1 MDNGAHF
8 FRCDFQVHTPRDQN
22 WNGSDVVTDEERRL
36 YAESLIAACRKKG
49 LAAIAVTDHHDMA
62 FVQYVRRAAAE
73 ETGPSGNLLAEQ
85 ERITVFPG
93 MELTLG
99 VPCQAIIILD
109 SEFPENLFQALQTAL
124 TINPVIS
131 TEARNG
137 NVNRIHNIQ
146 TFSQLHDKLDEHTW
160 LKGRYLILP
169 NVSGEGK
176 VSLLRDG
183 QHGKYADM
191 PCVGGYIDGSI
202 DKLKPGFRSRLDGK
216 IRDWGNKRI
225 GCFQTSDNR
234 QADHAKLGVHTTWV
248 KWAVPTAEA
257 LRQACLAQESRISQD
272 EPQLPAITISRIEV
286 SNSTFLGPIDLELNR
301 QYSAL
306 IGGRG
311 TGKSTILEYLRWALC
326 DQPPGVPDEDSPN
339 YQARRARLIETT
351 LTSLGAT
358 VDVTFILHS
367 VPHIVRRHSKDG
379 SVMLKIGDSELRAC
393 TEADVR
399 ALLPI
404 QAYSQK
410 QLSNVS
416 VRIDEL
422 TRFLTTPIRSNLVDL
437 RAKGEEAAA
446 RLRQRYAARQRAV
459 SLSRELSNRDLA
471 ARSLQ
476 EQAASIQASLT
487 GLAPEDRL
495 ILDRERGYSATSRLI
510 MTWTD
515 SIQSIRETL
524 TDLTQR
530 ADANLT
536 AAKDAVS
543 TVEAEIFAEIAVDYQ
558 SVMNAVT
565 MLSTQLNENLDD
577 FSKRQAD
584 STSSW
589 GKWSVASAEFKQAYF
604 DAMQRTSAHKE
615 RVIELEQLNTRLNQ
629 YHTET
634 ARLQEQLKGLQGVEE
649 QYEAERVAW
658 TSHRQDHDL
667 LMDKQCQVLTQNS
680 SGAIRA
686 TIRRFANAENFVQ
699 RLRDSLSGS
708 NLRREKIDNIA
719 ASITTAPE
727 PVSAWQGLLRDLEML
742 ATFKPQEEGAGQRPS
757 TPVLAR
763 AGLSAA
769 DLDKIATRLT
779 SADWLELSLVEIA
792 SEPVFEYKSREND
805 YIPFKNASAGQ
816 QATALL
822 KTLLNEVG
830 PPLIIDQP
838 EEDLDNPVISEIV
851 EQIWIAKQK
860 RQIIFA
866 SHNANLVV
874 NGDAELV
881 VWCDYRKSGDQS
893 GGKIVDE
900 GAIDVPVVREAI
912 KKSWK
917 VVKTPS
923 RRGERNM
930 GSD

>member
-1 MDNGAHF
+1 M
-8 FRCDFQVHTPRDQN
+8 
-22 WNGSDVVTDEERRL
+22 
-36 YAESLIAACRKKG
+36 
-49 LAAIAVTDHHDMA
+49 
-62 FVQYVRRAAAE
+62 
-73 ETGPSGNLLAEQ
+73 
-85 ERITVFPG
+85 
-93 MELTLG
+93 
-99 VPCQAIIILD
+99 
-109 SEFPENLFQALQTAL
+109 
-124 TINPVIS
+124 
-131 TEARNG
+131 
-137 NVNRIHNIQ
+137 
-146 TFSQLHDKLDEHTW
+146 
-160 LKGRYLILP
+160 
-169 NVSGEGK
+169 
-176 VSLLRDG
+176 
-183 QHGKYADM
+183 
-191 PCVGGYIDGSI
+191 
-202 DKLKPGFRSRLDGK
+202 
-216 IRDWGNKRI
+216 
-225 GCFQTSDNR
+225 
-234 QADHAKLGVHTTWV
+234 
-248 KWAVPTAEA
+248 
-257 LRQACLAQESRISQD
+257 
-272 EPQLPAITISRIEV
+272 
-286 SNSTFLGPIDLELNR
+286 
-301 QYSAL
+301 
-306 IGGRG
+306 
-311 TGKSTILEYLRWALC
+311 
-326 DQPPGVPDEDSPN
+326 
-339 YQARRARLIETT
+339 
-351 LTSLGAT
+351 
-358 VDVTFILHS
+358 
-367 VPHIVRRHSKDG
+367 PHIVRRHSKDG

-422 TRFLTTPIRSNLVDL
+422 TRFLTTPIRSDLVDL

-471 ARSLQ
+471 ASSLQ

-524 TDLTQR
+524 ADLTQK
-530 ADANLT
+530 ADANMT
-536 AAKDAVS
+536 AAKAAVS
-543 TVEAEIFAEIAVDYQ
+543 TVEPEIFAEVAADYQ
-558 SVMNAVT
+558 SVMNAAT
-565 MLSTQLNENLDD
+565 TLSAQLNEKLDD

-584 STSSW
+584 SSSPW
-589 GKWSVASAEFKQAYF
+589 GKWTTASAEFKQAYF
-604 DAMQRTSAHKE
+604 AAMQRSSAHKE
-615 RVIELEQLNTRLNQ
+615 RVTELEQLNTRLNQ

-649 QYEAERVAW
+649 QYEAERAAW
-658 TSHRQDHDL
+658 ISHRQDHDR
-667 LMDKQCQVLTQNS
+667 LMDEQCQVLTQNS

-686 TIRRFANAENFVQ
+686 TIRRFANAENFAQ
-699 RLRDSLSGS
+699 RLRDFLSGS

-719 ASITTAPE
+719 AAITTAPE
-727 PVSAWQGLLRDLEML
+727 PVATWQGLLRELEML
-742 ATFKPQEEGAGQRPS
+742 ASFKPEEEGAGQRPS
-757 TPVLAR
+757 TPVLVR

-851 EQIWIAKQK
+851 EQIWFAKQQ

-912 KKSWK
+912 KKIMEGGENAFK
-917 VVKTPS
+917 A
-923 RRGERNM
+923 RRAKYGF
-930 GSD
+930 